1 MFILGLVVGLRDSY
15 VIQSNQE
22 SGFGRYDV
30 MFIPK
35 NKQLSGILLEFK
47 VAEVPEDL
55 VNKAQEAL
63 DQIKDKQYM
72 EVLHQHEVKSVLAI
86 GMAFCGKKMELVHTN
101 KIKI

>member
-1 MFILGLVVGLRDSY
+1 MAISFNPTRSQD
-15 VIQSNQE
+15 
-22 SGFGRYDV
+22 FGRYDV

-47 VAEVPEDL
+47 IAEVLEDL

-72 EVLHQHEVKSVLAI
+72 EVLRQHEVESVLARY
-86 GMAFCGKKMELVHTN
+86 GVLW
-101 KIKI
+101 